1 MSAIG
6 ECYSESSQSLSSE
19 LSSSA
24 ISFLF
29 FEVDA
34 FLFGRMKSLS
44 DSDSDDEDELIST
57 IVGVFRFETLL
68 LPLPPPA
75 FAFDFR
81 AGLRFALTDVDFAL
95 AVDFAFAAL
104 AFDGFDA
111 ADIQPSPSDTASGLE
126 DNLLEDPPC
135 FRC

>member
-1 MSAIG
+1 
-6 ECYSESSQSLSSE
+6 
-19 LSSSA
+19 
-24 ISFLF
+24 
-29 FEVDA
+29 
-34 FLFGRMKSLS
+34 MKSLS